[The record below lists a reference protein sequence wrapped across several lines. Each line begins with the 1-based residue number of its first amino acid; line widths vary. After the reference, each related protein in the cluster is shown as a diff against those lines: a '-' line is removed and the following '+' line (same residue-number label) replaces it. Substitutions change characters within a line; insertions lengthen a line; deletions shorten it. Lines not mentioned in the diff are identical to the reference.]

1 MPGGPGKI
9 GVTTITGRY
18 IQDPSGVLNINLDVA
33 HPAMSKLIVTS
44 NAPMAGTIFITP
56 INLATAK
63 VATST
68 FTVFHADD
76 GVDPIEGEPLKL
88 AFKPS
93 ALLSYSMTVQ
103 GPDIMVTY
111 GVDYSPDAFGT
122 HGNLF
127 QVGSDFDRLRTSG
140 NSAGF
145 NALTT
150 QFFAIPTVGDLAATY
165 ETLSGEGAAGVQ
177 QTAFQADDLY
187 LQAARGEARQTIAGG
202 AGATPNE
209 RVGQSSLWA
218 TGYGSFATM
227 GGDPKVGSGRLDID
241 GGGMEFGAQSGGRGA
256 VIGVDAGFDDSGFS
270 VASRYTNG
278 TVQGAHVGLYAA
290 ASHAGFY
297 ALSQIDGDFFT
308 NRVSRQIGA
317 LGLAELTAARFSS
330 EGLTARL
337 EVGRAFDLAAVRVTP
352 FVAVQDSFIDVSAY
366 REAATSGG
374 DLFALGYGSRE
385 VDLPEFGPGLRVA
398 GRLAAGR
405 RADALCEGRL
415 AARVQPDARGD
426 ALLLDFRLDP
436 LHRDR
441 RVAGGGFGAAR
452 GGLQLGD
459 LGPPERLRQLRG
471 RRWRQCRLRR
481 RHGRHPHGLV
491 TGANGAVKT

>member
-1 MPGGPGKI
+1 
-9 GVTTITGRY
+9 
-18 IQDPSGVLNINLDVA
+18 
-33 HPAMSKLIVTS
+33 
-44 NAPMAGTIFITP
+44 
-56 INLATAK
+56 
-63 VATST
+63 
-68 FTVFHADD
+68 
-76 GVDPIEGEPLKL
+76 
-88 AFKPS
+88 
-93 ALLSYSMTVQ
+93 
-103 GPDIMVTY
+103 MVTY

-140 NSAGF
+140 NSAAF

-150 QFFAIPTVGDLAATY
+150 QFFAIATVGDLAATY
-165 ETLSGEGAAGVQ
+165 DSLSGEGAAGVQ

-187 LQAARGEARQTIAGG
+187 LQAARSEARQTIGGGAGG
-202 AGATPNE
+202 APSE

-241 GGGMEFGAQSGGRGA
+241 GGGMAFGVQSGGQGT

-297 ALSQIDGDFFT
+297 ALSQVDGDFFT
-308 NRVSRQIGA
+308 NSVSRQIEA
-317 LGLAELTAARFSS
+317 VGLSESTAARFSS

-337 EVGRAFDLAAVRVTP
+337 EVGRAFDLARVRATP

-374 DLFALGYGSRE
+374 DLFALGYEPRD
-385 VDLPEFGPGLRVA
+385 VDSLESDLGFELQGDW
-398 GRLAAGR
+398 RLAGALTPYA
-405 RADALCEGRL
+405 RADWLHAFNPTRFVTPYFSTFASTPFTAIGASPAVDSARL
-415 AARVQPDARGD
+415 EAGFSWAISARVSAYGSY
-426 ALLLDFRLDP
+426 
-436 LHRDR
+436 
-441 RVAGGGFGAAR
+441 V
-452 GGLQLGD
+452 GD
-459 LGPPERLRQLRG
+459 LG
-471 RRWRQCRLRR
+471 
-481 RHGRHPHGLV
+481 
-491 TGANGAVKT
+491 ANTVSAGGMAGIRMVW